1 MNRFMEEQ
9 QFQQVMKEYTDYLL
23 RLAYL
28 YIKDWSAAEDI
39 VQDVFLTYYQKFE
52 QFGER
57 ASLKTYLAKI
67 TINKCKDYLKSW
79 RYRKQVLTNNFFNPS
94 KKGRDRIIEED
105 EKLELADAVLQLPVK
120 YREVIIYYYFAEL
133 SVLEISQLLSI
144 PDNTIKTRLRKARSL
159 LKIQLKENDWEVL
172 IHE

>member
-1 MNRFMEEQ
+1 MNRFLAEQ
-9 QFQQVMKEYTDYLL
+9 QFQQVMQEHTDYLL
-23 RLAYL
+23 KLAYL

-52 QFGER
+52 QFEER
-57 ASLKTYLAKI
+57 SLLKTYLAKI

-79 RYRKQVLTNNFFNPS
+79 RYRKQVLTNNFINS
-94 KKGRDRIIEED
+94 AKKGRNRIIEED

-120 YREVIIYYYFAEL
+120 YREVIIYYYFEEL

-144 PDNTIKTRLRKARSL
+144 PDNTVKTRLRKARLL
-159 LKIQLKENDWEVL
+159 LKVQLKENDWEVL

>member
-1 MNRFMEEQ
+1 MNRFLTEQ

-23 RLAYL
+23 KLAYL

-39 VQDVFLTYYQKFE
+39 VQDVFLTYYQKAE
-52 QFGER
+52 QFEER
-57 ASLKTYLAKI
+57 SSLKTYLAKI

-105 EKLELADAVLQLPVK
+105 ERLELADAVFQLPVK
-120 YREVIIYYYFAEL
+120 YREVIIYYYFEEL

-144 PDNTIKTRLRKARSL
+144 PDNTVKTRLRKARAL
-159 LKIQLKENDWEVL
+159 LKVQLKENDWEVL